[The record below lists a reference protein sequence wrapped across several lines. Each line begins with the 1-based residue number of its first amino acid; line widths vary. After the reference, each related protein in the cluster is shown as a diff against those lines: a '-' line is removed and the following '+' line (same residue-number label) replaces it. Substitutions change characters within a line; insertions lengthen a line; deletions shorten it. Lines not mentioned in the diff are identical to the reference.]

1 MHLKRYQRQTV
12 QEALRAVREDL
23 GPEALVLS
31 TRLIAAP
38 GPRGWIGRRL
48 VEVTAAANRPDVT
61 ETRQPEPF
69 LEARHGLP
77 EGRPHGSEGRPH
89 GGGEIAARLEATGLD
104 TVTARQVAAAHP
116 THQRRGVT
124 LRGIRAT
131 LAEQLT
137 PMVATDTAFAP
148 VEVFVGPPGVGKTTT
163 IAKIA
168 AQEFA
173 RRGRRIGLVAAD
185 GFRVGAMEQLRLYAT
200 LLGSPLS
207 VARTPYEL
215 QNALEAA
222 ACPVLVDTAGRS
234 PLDDASGDMLRVVAT
249 RSDTRTHLVVAAET
263 PLPALTRIF
272 DRFACVR
279 PSRVVLTKVD
289 EAGSLA
295 SLIAFLRERQLPV
308 SYLGVGQRVPDDLE
322 IATSHVL
329 AAWIAGDAQP
339 ERGVP
344 LCA

>member
-23 GPEALVLS
+23 GPDALVLS

-61 ETRQPEPF
+61 ETRQTEAPITSREPHQ
-69 LEARHGLP
+69 AA
-77 EGRPHGSEGRPH
+77 
-89 GGGEIAARLEATGLD
+89 GEIAARLEATGLD
-104 TVTARQVAAAHP
+104 AALARQVAAAHP
-116 THQRRGVT
+116 TQHRRGVT
-124 LRGIRAT
+124 PRGIRAT

-137 PMVATDTAFAP
+137 PLAATDDAYAP

-168 AQEFA
+168 AQERA
-173 RRGRRIGLVAAD
+173 RRGHRLGLIAAD
-185 GFRVGAMEQLRLYAT
+185 GFRVGAVEQLRLYAN

-222 ACPVLVDTAGRS
+222 ASPVLVDTAGRS
-234 PLDDASGDMLRVVAT
+234 PSDDASGDMLRVVAT
-249 RSDTRTHLVVAAET
+249 RADTRTHLVVAADT
-263 PLPALTRIF
+263 PLATLTRIF
-272 DRFACVR
+272 ERFACAR

-295 SLIAFLRERQLPV
+295 PLVSFLRERNLPV
-308 SYLGVGQRVPDDLE
+308 SYLGVGQQVPDDLQA
-322 IATSHVL
+322 ATPRAL
-329 AAWIAGDAQP
+329 AAWIAGDEHPQG
-339 ERGVP
+339 GVP